1 VSAVRDRAVQ
11 AFHDASTAADT
22 SGDRSLGR
30 RLHQIALDLGHRDTT
45 EQTLTALLDAFAT
58 TTQETHTNG
67 R

>member
-11 AFHDASTAADT
+11 AFYDASTAADT

-45 EQTLTALLDAFAT
+45 EATLAGLMQALAGT
-58 TTQETHTNG
+58 TTQETN